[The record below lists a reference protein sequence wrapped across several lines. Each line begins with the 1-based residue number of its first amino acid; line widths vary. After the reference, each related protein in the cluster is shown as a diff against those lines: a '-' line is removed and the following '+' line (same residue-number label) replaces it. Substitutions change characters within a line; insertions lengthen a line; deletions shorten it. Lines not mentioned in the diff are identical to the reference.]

1 MTKVSDQFRLDVSL
15 EDASWACREAI
26 AGMDWDLESIES
38 HRLVLRRRMTFS
50 RDPSKI
56 EVLVSEAGPDAA
68 TVSLNGEDRWGIGA
82 WDRRNL
88 RGQMNSLRNA
98 VEVAARRSRLSTS
111 GP

>member
-1 MTKVSDQFRLDVSL
+1 MTKLSDQFRLDVPL

-26 AGMDWDLESIES
+26 AGMDWDLESIEPQ
-38 HRLVLRRRMTFS
+38 RLVLRRRMTFA

-68 TVSLNGEDRWGIGA
+68 TISLDGHDPWGLGP

-88 RGQMNSLRNA
+88 QGQMNSLRNA
-98 VEVAARRSRLSTS
+98 VEVAARRS
-111 GP
+111 PKQA

>member
-1 MTKVSDQFRLDVSL
+1 MTKVSDQFRLEVPL

-50 RDPSKI
+50 RDPSRI
-56 EVLVSEAGPDAA
+56 EVLVSEAGSDAA
-68 TVSLNGEDRWGIGA
+68 TVSLNGEDPWGIGA

-98 VEVAARRSRLSTS
+98 VEVAARRSPKRA
-111 GP
+111 